1 MGIKLTNMEVKS
13 VHLGLNITPDPYYA
27 NVELLYHMD
36 GANNSTVCVDSSKNN
51 YTIATIDGAVIS
63 NEQSVYGGTSG
74 KFTAST
80 SARFKS
86 PTTTNLAISGAFT
99 MEAWWRPTVVA
110 NGIYPISCVGNSYL
124 WITLGGASSYL
135 ELYFMG
141 NQITSTFIP
150 VVNTWYFLTV
160 TRDSSNN
167 VRFFV
172 NGTQI
177 ITLTNSANMA
187 STAFWAVGSSTELA
201 GAGGGGRC
209 FIDEFRYTKGVARY
223 TSNFAPPTKAFPN
236 I

>member
-1 MGIKLTNMEVKS
+1 MGIKLTNIEVNS

-74 KFTAST
+74 KFTAT
-80 SARFKS
+80 TDARFKS
-86 PTTTNLAISGAFT
+86 PTNSNLAISGAFT
-99 MEAWWRPTVVA
+99 VEMWWRPTSSA
-110 NGIYPISCVGNSYL
+110 TSLYPVSCVGNSYL
-124 WITLGGASSYL
+124 WITVNGSGYL
-135 ELYFMG
+135 EFYFMG
-141 NQITSTFIP
+141 NQLTSAFVP
-150 VVNTWYFLTV
+150 VANTWYYLTV

-167 VRFFV
+167 VRNFV
-172 NGTQI
+172 NGTQV
-177 ITLTNSANMA
+177 TSSYTNSFNM
-187 STAFWAVGSSTELA
+187 STAFWSVGSSTDIA
-201 GAGGGGRC
+201 GYGRGGRC

-223 TSNFAPPTKAFPN
+223 TADFTPPTKAFPN